1 MCLFSIAIQIGRV
14 TRALQLFVTRT
25 TSCRDVCSRCSLRDR
40 HPNTESPKACS
51 VHRRSGFCSLFVE
64 SSLFLVRPRPTVDR
78 RRRLAAFGR
87 TKKVPRL
94 ALVRGALISRLFPR
108 YVRIAGPIQGHKEKP
123 DIYTF
128 FLVKNRSMLYVRNS
142 YSPYPFIG
150 VVFLGWNVYYGDAGA
165 HVPSASDSFTSS
177 GCSWRWLLDEC

>member
-1 MCLFSIAIQIGRV
+1 MTSARAVRYGIGTPILNHRKRARCIAGV
-14 TRALQLFVTRT
+14 GFVL
-25 TSCRDVCSRCSLRDR
+25 SLSSLR
-40 HPNTESPKACS
+40 CFW
-51 VHRRSGFCSLFVE
+51 SGHA
-64 SSLFLVRPRPTVDR
+64 PTVDR